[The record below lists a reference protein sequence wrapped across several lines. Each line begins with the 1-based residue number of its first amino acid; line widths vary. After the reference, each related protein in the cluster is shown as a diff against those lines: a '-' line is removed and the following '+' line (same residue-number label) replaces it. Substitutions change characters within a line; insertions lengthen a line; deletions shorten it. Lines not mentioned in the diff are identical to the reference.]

1 MANSLNPQP
10 AASLMRNPLPVFL
23 RSRYYRL
30 TALLLSVALGSLS
43 CPVRGQ
49 DVTGIFQEVFT
60 GIPNSSVSDLTNSV
74 SYPNGATS
82 SNLLTGVF
90 ETPVDIADGY
100 GQRLRAIL
108 VAPHTGSYTFFI
120 CSDDQSLLYLS
131 PTEDPATKQL
141 IAVEPQWNPSRNWST
156 TERRL
161 NATAFFPAM
170 NPGLPA
176 NRSDYTVG
184 TINLTAGQRSYVEV
198 LHKEGGGGDNL
209 SVAWFRPNGTG
220 GTVFEGPIPASHFRA
235 FGVPFPLPPV
245 ISQQPA
251 TTTVVERQ
259 AAAFSVTA
267 SSLGPLNYQWQLGGV
282 NIPGAQA
289 ATYEIPIVA
298 LNQNQQ
304 QYRCVVY
311 NELGTNTTSVAVLTV
326 LPDTVRPTIV
336 RAVNEGPNRVL
347 VSFSEPV
354 DSVTGLNPANYAL
367 SSGVTISA
375 ANLFEGDARTVA
387 LTTSALVN
395 GNSYT
400 LTVNNVRDTANT
412 PNTIL
417 ANSQTTFTAA
427 AFTPWNVGILAQQ
440 GTATAVSGGY
450 NLTVTSAGISGT
462 TDEFLFNYQQRTGDF
477 DLGARVE
484 SLGNSDA
491 WARGGLMAR
500 ATLATNAVFAGIFGT
515 PSISG
520 VVFASRQNIGGPADA
535 SGTFPVNYP
544 YTWVRLKR
552 VGNLFTGYGS
562 YDGTTW
568 YVVGNATL
576 SVPATLY
583 VGMAASSRNPAAST
597 TAAFRNVTEVA
608 GGSISS
614 VPSRLE
620 PPGPS
625 TRRSGLTITEI
636 MYHPADRLDGLQ
648 TEFIELFNSQPFPE
662 DVGGYWID
670 GDSNYTFPPG
680 TVIPAGGYLVIARAP
695 ADLMTAYGLTG
706 VLGPLD
712 TDLPNSSGLV
722 RLRHKNGQ
730 VLLTVEYRD
739 THPWPVAADGA
750 GPSLVLRRPSYGESQ
765 PEAWDASTFKGGSP
779 GRMDGV
785 LPDAL
790 QNVVINEWLAHT
802 DLPQVDFIELYNH
815 SNTAVDVSGAYLS
828 DRANQNKFQIPPGTV
843 IPARGFR
850 AFTEST
856 LGFALSTT
864 GEQIFFVSPDNLRVL
879 DAVRFGGQ
887 ANGIS
892 TGRHADGA
900 PEFTELTTPTPG
912 AANAAPLI
920 RNVVINEIMFHPKL
934 GDAGEYVELFNR
946 GGASVD
952 VSGWQLSDGVQ
963 FTIPEGKTIPGNG
976 YLVIGRDAA
985 ALIAR
990 YPQLNSGNTLGNYSG
1005 RLSNSG
1011 ERLVLTKREFTTI
1024 TNQLNQPEEVA
1035 IQIPVDEVT
1044 YVDGGR
1050 WGRWADNDG
1059 SSLELRDPRSDNR
1072 RPSNWASSDETAK
1085 GQWVLIEHTGVLD
1098 HGRVGSG
1105 RTIDELQ
1112 VMLLGAGECLIDEVE
1127 VFRQGG
1133 GNLVPNGA
1141 FGAGIGGWLAQGN
1154 HVASGWNN
1162 TAGFGGAGSLHLRA
1176 SGGGDNGANRLKIK
1190 FPQSPSP
1197 GEIVTIRARARWL
1210 AGSTN
1215 LLLRLYGNYLEASGT
1230 LLAATTPGTP
1240 GQQNSVFTAN
1250 VGPALWDVTHD
1261 PVLPAAGQPV
1271 VVTTRVFDPDGLSN
1285 LSLRYRL
1292 DPSATLATVAM
1303 VDNGTGGDAIAG
1315 DGIYSATIPGQPA
1328 NTLVAFHVQATDGLA
1343 AVARFPDAAPTQ
1355 EALVRFG
1362 ETDPFGTFGT
1372 YRFWLTQ
1379 ANIDA
1384 WTNREKL
1391 SNQRLDMTFAIGRH
1405 RVVYNG
1411 GIRYRGSPFLRPGY
1425 SGPTGSLAAYVFRL
1439 PAGEPYIGF
1448 DEFNLDWLEQPGRD
1462 PTLQREKMSYWIAQ
1476 EMGVPFSHQR
1486 YVYIFINGVR
1496 RGVVYTD
1503 SQEPTSPDYLSGWFD
1518 GADEGDLYK
1527 IDDWFEFN
1535 DAVNREFNV
1544 DATLQ
1549 NFTTSGGEKKQAR
1562 YRWNWEKRSNRG
1574 YNDDFTSLFQ
1584 LVDAVNTADDDAY
1597 TQAVS
1602 SLVDV
1607 EQWLRVFFVRH
1618 MVADWDGYGY
1628 NRGKNM
1634 STYQVPDGKFHM
1646 LLWDL
1651 DFSLGGGSQGP
1662 TANMFATGDPT
1673 MSRFYAHPPFTRL
1686 YLQIM
1691 KEAVE
1696 GPLLPGRIE
1705 PVMDH
1710 IHRAFQESFLS
1721 VQAPTPI
1728 KDWVAA
1734 RRAYLQTVINSGE
1747 AAFAI
1752 TSNGGANF
1760 SVTEN
1765 LLLLTGTAPLD
1776 VRTITINGVAFPVKW
1791 LSVNTW
1797 QASIPL
1803 VGGANA
1809 LTVTGLDRLQQPV
1822 GGATDTITVTFTGTP
1837 DQPQTRL
1844 AISELMYHP
1853 VVPGASYL
1861 ELHNASTTTAFDMTG
1876 WRLNGLSF
1884 TFPAGTV
1891 IRPGEYLLVVENLT
1905 VFATTYGHG
1914 IPVAGVYGGT
1924 LSNNGETI
1932 SLIQPGATPAQD
1944 VVIDQVRYSPQLPW
1958 PLLAAGQGSSL
1969 QIRDPSR
1976 DNNRVGNWLAGSPT
1990 TQTNAEEVLTFTST
2004 WRYQQS
2010 GNAPAAGW
2018 TQPGFND
2025 GGWPQGAGLLYVE
2038 GSPLPAPKSTPLTL
2052 GPTAYQFRTTFNS
2065 PFPGAAN
2072 VQLALSL
2079 IIDDGAV
2086 VYLNGTEI
2094 QRLGLPGGAI
2104 DHTTFANRTVN
2115 DAVIEGPF
2123 LLSADA
2129 LLPGENTLAVQVH
2142 QVNSASTDVVFGLAL
2157 TLRETSAG
2165 PVSPGAPSFGAL
2177 KLPEF
2182 PLVWINEVQPNN
2194 VTGATDRFGEREP
2207 WLELFNA
2214 GAVTVD
2220 LAGLYLSDN
2229 YSSLTKWAFP
2239 AGASIAPGEWKVI
2252 WLDGEPGE
2260 TGAGE
2265 YHTSFRLG
2273 TNPSGGVALTRLVAG
2288 QAVVID
2294 YLDYRNVPVDRAYGL
2309 FPDGAQYQ
2317 GTGFHFPTPG
2327 AANNNSFPLASV
2339 VINEWMADNSKT
2351 ITNPIDGAYSDW
2363 FELFN
2368 AGASTVDLSGYY
2380 LTDTLANPAK
2390 WQIPAGTTLAPG
2402 GFLVVWADNRVG
2414 HTGVNPLHAGFA
2426 LSRSGE
2432 ALGLFAPDLS
2442 VVDTL
2447 TFGPQITDL
2456 SQGRFTDGAPAP
2468 YLFLTTPT
2476 PGAPNIHNPPAML
2489 PGSVERLPDGST
2501 ALEWAAEAGRTYRVL
2516 YKNTLT
2522 DPTWQSLGQITV
2534 AGTVGSVIDPT
2545 TPGTPTRFYLLELI
2559 P

>member
-1 MANSLNPQP
+1 
-10 AASLMRNPLPVFL
+10 MRNPFPALL
-23 RSRYYRL
+23 LSRYSRL
-30 TALLLSVALGSLS
+30 TALLLIAATGSLR
-43 CPVRGQ
+43 CPVHGQ
-49 DVTGIFQEVFT
+49 NVAGIYQEVFN

-90 ETPVDIADGY
+90 ETPVDVADGY

-108 VAPHTGSYTFFI
+108 VPPYTGSYTFFI

-156 TERRL
+156 TDRRL

-209 SVAWFRPNGTG
+209 SVAWFRPDGAG

-251 TTTVVERQ
+251 NTTVVERQ

-267 SSLGPLNYQWQLGGV
+267 SSLGTLNYQWQLGGV

-367 SSGVTISA
+367 SSAVTISA
-375 ANLFEGDARTVA
+375 ANLFAGDVRTVA

-427 AFTPWNVGILAQQ
+427 AFTPWNVGIAAQQ
-440 GTATAVSGGY
+440 GSATAVSGGY

-500 ATLATNAVFAGIFGT
+500 ATLATNGVFAGIFGT

-520 VVFASRQNIGGPADA
+520 VVFSSRQSIGSPADA

-562 YDGTTW
+562 YDGSTW
-568 YVVGNATL
+568 YVVGSATL
-576 SVPATLY
+576 SVPATMY
-583 VGMAASSRNPAAST
+583 VGMAASSRNPDAST
-597 TAAFRNVTEVA
+597 TAAFRNVTEVV

-662 DVGGYWID
+662 DVGGYRID
-670 GDSNYTFPPG
+670 GDSNYTFPPS
-680 TVIPAGGYLVIARAP
+680 TVIPAGGYLLVARAP
-695 ADLMTAYGLTG
+695 ADLMAAYGLTG

-712 TDLPNSSGLV
+712 TNLPNSTGLV
-722 RLRHKNGQ
+722 RLVHKNGQ

-739 THPWPVAADGA
+739 SYPWPVAADGA

-765 PEAWDASTFKGGSP
+765 PEAWDASSFKGGSP

-815 SNTAVDVSGAYLS
+815 SNTAVDVSGAFLS
-828 DRANQNKFQIPPGTV
+828 DSPDENKFQIPPGTI

-850 AFTEST
+850 VYTEST
-856 LGFALSTT
+856 LGFALNTT
-864 GEQIFFVSPDNLRVL
+864 GEEIFFVSPDNLRVL

-892 TGRHADGA
+892 TGRHANGA
-900 PEFTELTTPTPG
+900 PEFTELTAPTPG
-912 AANAAPLI
+912 AANSAPLI

-934 GDAGEYVELFNR
+934 GDAGEYVELLNR
-946 GGASVD
+946 GGTSVD
-952 VSGWQLSDGVQ
+952 VSGWQLGDGIE
-963 FTIPEGKTIPGNG
+963 FTIPEGTTIPANG
-976 YLVIGRDAA
+976 YLVIADDVTG
-985 ALIAR
+985 LIAR
-990 YPQLNSGNTLGNYSG
+990 YPQLNAGNTLGSFSG

-1024 TNQLNQPEEVA
+1024 TNQLNQPEEVE

-1044 YVDGGR
+1044 FVDGGR

-1085 GQWVLIEHTGVLD
+1085 APWVLIEHTGVLD
-1098 HGRVGSG
+1098 HGQVGFE

-1112 VMLLGAGECLIDEVE
+1112 VMLLGAGECLIDDVE

-1141 FGAGIGGWLAQGN
+1141 FGAGSGGWIAQGN

-1162 TAGFGGAGSLHLRA
+1162 TSGFGGAGSLHLRA
-1176 SGGGDNGANRLKIK
+1176 SGGGDNGANRLKVK
-1190 FPQSPSP
+1190 FSEFPAP

-1230 LLAATTPGTP
+1230 LIAAATPGTP
-1240 GQQNSVFTAN
+1240 GQQNSVFAAN

-1271 VVTTRVFDPDGLSN
+1271 VVTTRVFDPDGLN
-1285 LSLRYRL
+1285 TLSLRYRL

-1303 VDNGTGGDAIAG
+1303 VDNGTGGDTIAG
-1315 DGIYSATIPGQPA
+1315 DGIYSATIPGQAA

-1343 AVARFPDAAPTQ
+1343 AVTRFPDDAPTQ

-1379 ANIDA
+1379 ANIDE

-1391 SNQRLDMTFAIGRH
+1391 SNQRIDMTFAIGQH

-1425 SGPTGSLAAYVFRL
+1425 SSPTGSLAAYVFRL
-1439 PAGEPYIGF
+1439 PPGEPYIGF

-1503 SQEPTSPDYLSGWFD
+1503 SQEPTSSDYLSGWFD

-1527 IDDWFEFN
+1527 IDDWFEF
-1535 DAVNREFNV
+1535 DDSVTREFNI
-1544 DATLQ
+1544 DGTLQ

-1562 YRWNWEKRSNRG
+1562 YRWSWEKRSNRG

-1584 LVDAVNTADDDAY
+1584 LVDAVNTVDDEAY
-1597 TQAVS
+1597 TQAVT

-1618 MVADWDGYGY
+1618 VVGDWDGYGY
-1628 NRGKNM
+1628 IRGKNM
-1634 STYQVPDGKFHM
+1634 STYQVPNGQFHM

-1651 DFSLGGGSQGP
+1651 DFSLGGGSDGP
-1662 TANMFATGDPT
+1662 TADMFAAGDPM

-1705 PVMDH
+1705 PVMDN
-1710 IHRAFQESFLS
+1710 IHRAFQESFLG
-1721 VQAPTPI
+1721 VEGPAPI

-1734 RRAYLQTVINSGE
+1734 RRAYLQSIINSGE

-1752 TSNGGANF
+1752 TSNDGGNF
-1760 SVTEN
+1760 SVNEN

-1791 LSVNTW
+1791 LTFNTW

-1803 VGGANA
+1803 LGGANA
-1809 LTVTGLDRLQQPV
+1809 LSVVGLDRFHQPV

-1853 VVPGASYL
+1853 AIPGASYL
-1861 ELHNASTTTAFDMTG
+1861 ELHNASTTTAFDLTG

-1891 IRPGEYLLVVENLT
+1891 IAPGAYLLVVENLT

-1924 LSNNGETI
+1924 LSSNGETI
-1932 SLIQPGATPAQD
+1932 SLIKPGATPAQD
-1944 VVIDQVRYSPQLPW
+1944 VVIDQVRYAPQLPW

-1969 QIRDPSR
+1969 QSRDPSR

-1990 TQTNAEEVLTFTST
+1990 TQTNEEEVLTFTST
-2004 WRYQQS
+2004 WRYQQN
-2010 GNAPAAGW
+2010 GNAPAADW

-2038 GSPLPAPKSTPLTL
+2038 TSELPAPKSTPLTI
-2052 GPTAYQFRTTFNS
+2052 GPTAYQFRSTFNN
-2065 PFPGAAN
+2065 PFPADASI
-2072 VQLALSL
+2072 QLALSL

-2086 VYLNGTEI
+2086 IYLNGVEI
-2094 QRLGLPGGAI
+2094 QRLGVPGGAI
-2104 DHTTFANRTVN
+2104 DHTTFANRTVGE
-2115 DAVIEGPF
+2115 AVIEGPF
-2123 LLSADA
+2123 ILSGDA

-2142 QVNSASTDVVFGLAL
+2142 QVNAISTDVVFGLAL

-2165 PVSPGAPSFGAL
+2165 PYSPGAPSFGAL
-2177 KLPEF
+2177 NLPEF
-2182 PLVWINEVQPNN
+2182 PLVWMNEVQPNN
-2194 VTGATDRFGEREP
+2194 ITGAADRFGEREP
-2207 WLELFNA
+2207 WLELYNA

-2229 YSSLTKWAFP
+2229 YSALTKWAFP

-2294 YLDYRNVPVDRAYGL
+2294 YLDYLNVPVDRAYGL

-2317 GTGFHFPTPG
+2317 STGFHFATPG
-2327 AANNNSFPLASV
+2327 AANNNTFPLASV
-2339 VINEWMADNSKT
+2339 VINEWMADNTKT
-2351 ITNPIDGAYSDW
+2351 ITNPLGGAYSDW
-2363 FELFN
+2363 FELYN
-2368 AGASTVDLSGYY
+2368 AGASTVDLSGYF
-2380 LTDTLANPAK
+2380 LTDNLTDPDK
-2390 WQIPAGTTLAPG
+2390 WQIPAGTTLAAG
-2402 GFLVVWADNRVG
+2402 GFLLVWADNRVG
-2414 HTGVNPLHAGFA
+2414 HTGVNPLHAEFA

-2432 ALGLFAPDLS
+2432 AIGLFAPDLS

-2447 TFGPQITDL
+2447 VFGEQISDL
-2456 SQGRFTDGAPAP
+2456 SAGRFTDGGPAP

-2476 PGAPNIHNPPAML
+2476 PGAPNIYNPPAML
-2489 PGSVERLPDGST
+2489 PGSVDRLPNGST
-2501 ALEWAAEAGRTYRVL
+2501 SLEWAAEAGRTYRVL
-2516 YKNTLT
+2516 YKNTLN
-2522 DPTWQSLGQITV
+2522 DPTWQSLGQVTV

-2545 TPGTPTRFYLLELI
+2545 TPDVPTRFYVLELV